1 MRGTISSSVHWKF
14 GLIRRMAFGG
24 SGLFRGRLLYIEYQ
38 TLQEECDDFF
48 FFSTYSMA
56 DNGNHLSL
64 FTFVFSSQ

>member
-1 MRGTISSSVHWKF
+1 
-14 GLIRRMAFGG
+14 MAFGG